1 MESKVLVMT
10 FKNAQGKKVNV
21 RLGNIK
27 EGLTDA
33 QVANAMDVVLSSN
46 ILLTTGGD
54 IAAKEDAQIVTTNT
68 SPFTV
73 K

>member
-10 FKNAQGKKVNV
+10 FKNEQGKKVNV
-21 RLGNIK
+21 RLGNVK
-27 EGLTDA
+27 EGLTNA
-33 QVANAMDVVLSSN
+33 EVANAMDVVLSSN

-54 IAAKEDAQIVTTNT
+54 IATKEDAQIVTTNT

>member
-33 QVANAMDVVLSSN
+33 Q
-46 ILLTTGGD
+46 
-54 IAAKEDAQIVTTNT
+54 IVTTNT